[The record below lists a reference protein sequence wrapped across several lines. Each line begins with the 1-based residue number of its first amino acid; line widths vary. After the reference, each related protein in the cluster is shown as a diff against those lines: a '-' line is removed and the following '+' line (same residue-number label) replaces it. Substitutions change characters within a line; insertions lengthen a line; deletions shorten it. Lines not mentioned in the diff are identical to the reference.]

1 MKRDAL
7 SRIVTTLATFGVI
20 LVSPVGN
27 AAETID
33 DIVRSATSLAE
44 RAEACSYAFSD
55 LGGSIRAAHTAPN
68 SMPIDLAYDDLQI
81 AEDLEVSALVF
92 DQISRQT
99 DRPPARND
107 AMARIQ
113 QSMSDTTA
121 QDDDKHTLMITSDK
135 RAIQLCTPIYRELEQ
150 RGAVTRAQEDIFRK
164 IVRDGTKLK

>member
-7 SRIVTTLATFGVI
+7 SCLVTTLATFVTI
-20 LVSPVGN
+20 FVSSVGN
-27 AAETID
+27 ATETID
-33 DIVRSATSLAE
+33 DIVRSATSLTE

-55 LGGSIRAAHTAPN
+55 LGGSIRAAHTVPD
-68 SMPIDLAYDDLQI
+68 SMPIDLAYDDLQL

-99 DRPPARND
+99 DGPSARND
-107 AMARIQ
+107 AMTRIQ
-113 QSMSDTTA
+113 QSMSDTAA
-121 QDDDKHTLMITSDK
+121 QDDDRHTLMITSDK
-135 RAIQLCTPIYRELEQ
+135 RAIQLCVPIYRELDQ